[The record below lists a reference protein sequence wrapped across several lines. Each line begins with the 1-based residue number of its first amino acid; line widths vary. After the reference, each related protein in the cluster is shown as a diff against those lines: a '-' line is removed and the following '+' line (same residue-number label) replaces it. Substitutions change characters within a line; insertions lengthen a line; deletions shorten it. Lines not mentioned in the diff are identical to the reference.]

1 MTSISSSI
9 PLAKADPREPFWTR
23 IASDLADAIVRGAYR
38 PGDRLPSENV
48 LAEQFGV
55 HRHTIRKSLA
65 SLCSKGLVR
74 STQGSGTYVED
85 FAVDLVL
92 AKRTRHQHN
101 LSHAGLKGGLRVLR
115 ARTTRATKAQA
126 SALQITPR
134 SKLLLLDVLGE
145 AEGVPLHVSERVFP
159 LPRFAGL
166 DAVVAETGSITEA
179 FRAAGVADYTRRESR
194 ITAHLPDPEVA
205 AHLRQPPSRPVLRV
219 ESVNV
224 DTAGVP
230 IEFAVTWFA
239 GDRVHLVVAHHD

>member
-1 MTSISSSI
+1 MTSISPSL
-9 PLAKADPREPFWTR
+9 PLAHTAQRERFWMR
-23 IASDLADAIVRGAYR
+23 IAQDLADAIVRGAYR
-38 PGDRLPSENV
+38 PGDKLPSENA
-48 LAEQFGV
+48 LAQQFGV

-65 SLCSKGLVR
+65 SLCSKGLLR

-115 ARTTRATKAQA
+115 ARTGRANKAQA
-126 SALQITPR
+126 SALQIAPR
-134 SKLLLLDVLGE
+134 SAVLLLDVLGE
-145 AEGVPLHVSERVFP
+145 AEGVPLHVSERAFP

-166 DAVVAETGSITEA
+166 AAVVADTGSITAA

-194 ITAHLPDPEVA
+194 ISTHLPDAEVA

-219 ESVNV
+219 ASVNV
-224 DTAGVP
+224 DPAGLP